1 MTEQNDD
8 SRDRIDPVSGVRTGE
23 ISDAGSGGV
32 ASGEN
37 PVMLVLNRIA
47 SVYNTGLNIGLIVAF
62 GIVLLFLPSVGSELA
77 PNSSLFSEIIP
88 TMILAWILLA
98 FCIVMSVSIRRFAGF
113 LYKVVE
119 PIIVPGKG
127 QKRDKKPFSASDM
140 ASDWYKSFQSRW
152 LAAPNNISM
161 AVSSA
166 CFQWRDFQ
174 AAATLAIHVA
184 ETALADQWPDNLLL
198 NLNVPPCKQ
207 EAMGKLSWTR
217 LSIRR
222 YDEQFSPR
230 VDPRGRT
237 YYWLAGEAVEDF
249 ESGGDGPRDWP
260 TDVAQ
265 IKANAPSL
273 TPIQPELF
281 WRGGLS
287 SLPQLRIQQ

>member
-1 MTEQNDD
+1 MEGTLE
-8 SRDRIDPVSGVRTGE
+8 
-23 ISDAGSGGV
+23 
-32 ASGEN
+32 
-37 PVMLVLNRIA
+37 
-47 SVYNTGLNIGLIVAF
+47 GLPA
-62 GIVLLFLPSVGSELA
+62 
-77 PNSSLFSEIIP
+77 
-88 TMILAWILLA
+88 
-98 FCIVMSVSIRRFAGF
+98 
-113 LYKVVE
+113 
-119 PIIVPGKG
+119 
-127 QKRDKKPFSASDM
+127 
-140 ASDWYKSFQSRW
+140 
-152 LAAPNNISM
+152 M

-166 CFQWRDFQ
+166 CFQWREFQ
-174 AAATLAIHVA
+174 AAADLAVHVA
-184 ETALADQWPDNLLL
+184 EAALADQWPENLLL

-207 EAMGKLSWTR
+207 EAMGELRWTR

-287 SLPQLRIQQ
+287 SLPQLRLHR

>member
-1 MTEQNDD
+1 MKLALFELLPEKPD
-8 SRDRIDPVSGVRTGE
+8 
-23 ISDAGSGGV
+23 
-32 ASGEN
+32 
-37 PVMLVLNRIA
+37 LVLSGINHGPNLGTDVFCSGTVA
-47 SVYNTGLNIGLIVAF
+47 AAMEGTLEGLPA
-62 GIVLLFLPSVGSELA
+62 
-77 PNSSLFSEIIP
+77 
-88 TMILAWILLA
+88 
-98 FCIVMSVSIRRFAGF
+98 
-113 LYKVVE
+113 
-119 PIIVPGKG
+119 
-127 QKRDKKPFSASDM
+127 
-140 ASDWYKSFQSRW
+140 
-152 LAAPNNISM
+152 M

-166 CFQWRDFQ
+166 CFQWREFQ
-174 AAATLAIHVA
+174 AAADLALQVA
-184 ETALADQWPDNLLL
+184 EAALADQWPEKLLL

-207 EAMGKLSWTR
+207 EAMGELRWTR

-287 SLPQLRIQQ
+287 SLPQLRLHR

>member
-1 MTEQNDD
+1 MEGTIE
-8 SRDRIDPVSGVRTGE
+8 
-23 ISDAGSGGV
+23 
-32 ASGEN
+32 
-37 PVMLVLNRIA
+37 
-47 SVYNTGLNIGLIVAF
+47 GLKAL
-62 GIVLLFLPSVGSELA
+62 
-77 PNSSLFSEIIP
+77 
-88 TMILAWILLA
+88 
-98 FCIVMSVSIRRFAGF
+98 
-113 LYKVVE
+113 
-119 PIIVPGKG
+119 
-127 QKRDKKPFSASDM
+127 
-140 ASDWYKSFQSRW
+140 
-152 LAAPNNISM
+152 

-166 CFQWRDFQ
+166 DFQWRQFGP
-174 AAATLAIHVA
+174 AAKLALDVA
-184 ETALADQWPDNLLL
+184 ERMLTEGWPEGMLL

-207 EAMGKLSWTR
+207 EAMGELRWTR

-265 IKANAPSL
+265 IQANAPSL

-287 SLPQLRIQQ
+287 SLPQLRINQ